1 MTNKVAKIKL
11 ILASICTL
19 LILFI
24 NVEAQQVKIGKPVIE
39 PSKILDDVMHWLYYD
54 LGYLRLSEDFIAYD
68 QTLKPITK
76 DRLLEKVASG
86 GYLKN

>member
-11 ILASICTL
+11 ILASICAL

-24 NVEAQQVKIGKPVIE
+24 NVETQQVKIGKPVIE

-54 LGYLRLSEDFIAYD
+54 RG
-68 QTLKPITK
+68 
-76 DRLLEKVASG
+76 
-86 GYLKN
+86 

>member
-24 NVEAQQVKIGKPVIE
+24 NVETQQVKIGKPVIE

-54 LGYLRLSEDFIAYD
+54 RGYLRLSEDFIAYD

-76 DRLLEKVASG
+76 DWL
-86 GYLKN
+86 